1 MSVSPLPSDDR
12 LAELVLAAVARHSG
26 DEVAA
31 AIQSVH
37 LFGSAAVGRMR
48 PDSDI
53 DLAVLRPG
61 GTAPIDP
68 VALFDAAQTVAIE
81 LGRDVDLVDLRSVS
95 TVFATQ
101 ILAHGRRIRTQD
113 EYESDLF
120 TCHTLSEHARLNER
134 RREIVE
140 RFEAERRGSRLA

>member
-31 AIQSVH
+31 AIQSVP

-53 DLAVLRPG
+53 DLAILRPG
-61 GTAPIDP
+61 GTAPIEP

>member
-1 MSVSPLPSDDR
+1 MAVPPLPSDDQ
-12 LAELVLAAVARHSG
+12 LAQLVLDAVARHSG
-26 DEVAA
+26 NDVATK
-31 AIQSVH
+31 IQSVH
-37 LFGSAAVGRMR
+37 LFGSASADRMR

-61 GTAPIDP
+61 GTAPIAP

-81 LGRDVDLVDLRSVS
+81 LGRDVDLVDLRSAS

-140 RFEAERRGSRLA
+140 RFEAERRGSRSA